1 MTGLDDVRG
10 LGSDVGLVIGLEVDT
25 GPKLAA
31 VLKVDVGIEVDVV
44 VVVVVVV
51 VDVVE
56 VADSPN

>member
-1 MTGLDDVRG
+1 MGLDDVRG

-31 VLKVDVGIEVDVV
+31 VLEVDVGIEVV

-51 VDVVE
+51 V